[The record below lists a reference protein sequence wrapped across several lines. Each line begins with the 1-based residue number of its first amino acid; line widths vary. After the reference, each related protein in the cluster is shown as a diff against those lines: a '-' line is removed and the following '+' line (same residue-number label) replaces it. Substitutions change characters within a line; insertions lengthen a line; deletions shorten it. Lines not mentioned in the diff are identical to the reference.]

1 MNCSIAARPSSY
13 KKHGENCLIA
23 RVRRKIKYVRVR
35 VRAKVEYLFRMI
47 KRQFGYAKLLFRRL
61 AINTAQLATLFD
73 LSNLQVV
80 RTQLLVGNPGVDGTA
95 PASTT
100 GLLT

>member
-1 MNCSIAARPSSY
+1 M
-13 KKHGENCLIA
+13 
-23 RVRRKIKYVRVR
+23 
-35 VRAKVEYLFRMI
+35 RAKVEHLFRMI

-80 RTQLLVGNPGVDGTA
+80 RTQLLIGNPGVDGTA
-95 PASTT
+95 PANIT